1 MDRSIKTFAVIL
13 LLLFDISSG
22 SRVKGFKHGVS
33 PSNPPS
39 SKVYV
44 EMEMRELVAVNAM
57 LDYEK
62 PIPNPRH
69 EKRPG
74 GAN

>member
-1 MDRSIKTFAVIL
+1 MFIL
-13 LLLFDISSG
+13 
-22 SRVKGFKHGVS
+22 
-33 PSNPPS
+33 
-39 SKVYV
+39 KVYV

-74 GAN
+74 GGH